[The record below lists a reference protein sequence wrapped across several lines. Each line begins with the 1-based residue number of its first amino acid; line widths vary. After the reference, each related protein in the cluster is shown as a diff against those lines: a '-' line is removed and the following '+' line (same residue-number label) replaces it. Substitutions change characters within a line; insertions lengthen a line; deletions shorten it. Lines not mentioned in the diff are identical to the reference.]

1 MIERLDAFG
10 DRYLLMRRTKKRDA
24 FWFRL
29 SHFADHSVLWFVL
42 GLVRFAFVPI
52 WQDLARFVLVMA
64 AESAITNGPIKFIF
78 RRKRPHEVEGTFEPG
93 KPLPHGLRMPITSS
107 FPSGHATAAMCACVL
122 LSSGNPWVGIVLF
135 PLRTGCCIFTNVH
148 TDASSVRRAR
158 WFSVGSLVWLPRG
171 DLYSRSKRAFHPSRQ
186 TIPTPKDLSIDCGHN
201 RYLPKYTNVPYRHF
215 QLVQKSHRRNP
226 NRC

>member
-122 LSSGNPWVGIVLF
+122 LSSGAPWVGIVLF
-135 PLRTGCCIFTNVH
+135 PLGLAV
-148 TDASSVRRAR
+148 A
-158 WFSVGSLVWLPRG
+158 
-171 DLYSRSKRAFHPSRQ
+171 YSRMYTRMHHLSDVLAGLVLGLLFGFLAV
-186 TIPTPKDLSIDCGHN
+186 TFIP
-201 RYLPKYTNVPYRHF
+201 V
-215 QLVQKSHRRNP
+215 
-226 NRC
+226 